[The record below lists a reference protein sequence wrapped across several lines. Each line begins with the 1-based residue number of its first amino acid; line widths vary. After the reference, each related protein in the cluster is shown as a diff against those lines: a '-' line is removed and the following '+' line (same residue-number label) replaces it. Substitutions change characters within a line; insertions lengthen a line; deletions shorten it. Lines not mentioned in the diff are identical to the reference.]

1 MAVTYG
7 LPTGTNI
14 TYGATGFPQWVYQLA
29 TAFGLQASTYPDH
42 QESERAEAGFAP
54 NPQRLNRGID
64 WTGSVENMQRF
75 ADYLLTIRGSLEQVI
90 WCNPVT
96 GKRVGVAGGDDVSA
110 TAYYDADYGG
120 HRDHV
125 HTRQSQPIPLP
136 NQGVSTVGWTG
147 DPVWLADVL
156 KSYDGGPALKVRELP
171 DWRDYGHGDFGDLWG
186 VMVHHTGNA
195 VETPES
201 IRHGRPDLE
210 GPLANLHIA
219 QDGTAPHLHLSDM
232 PHGYDPAAKQDP
244 LPRLRGALDPAV
256 GAVLVNRQEKPV
268 TQPGRPDFN
277 EYAVWTPNHQDRAGT
292 KIDLFLLHT
301 QEGNGNADQ
310 LARWLGGPNGVSYHY
325 TISMDPMDKGVTVC
339 DVVDTDLASWSVL
352 SANNRSINLCFAGSR
367 AAWSRQDWLDK
378 AGRAIDVAAYLAVQD
393 CRKYSIPVTV
403 IAPPY
408 ITGRAGISDHNYVTK
423 VLKDGTHTD
432 IGRGFPW
439 DVFTAAV
446 NKYAGTAPVKPPAP
460 ATALTL
466 TNEFDAI
473 TYGDLDAIKIVVR
486 AAHQGDK
493 RASRALTRIEQTN
506 PAALKTLIESVKR

>member
-1 MAVTYG
+1 MVIRYWPLQAGRIVTSPFGPRAGGFHYG
-7 LPTGTNI
+7 VDLGFPGGSGGRPVTAIQSGTVLYAGPAQGYGGGDAAGLAGWLVIDSDDEQGGGCLEYGHIVRLPTI
-14 TYGATGFPQWVYQLA
+14 
-29 TAFGLQASTYPDH
+29 
-42 QESERAEAGFAP
+42 
-54 NPQRLNRGID
+54 
-64 WTGSVENMQRF
+64 
-75 ADYLLTIRGSLEQVI
+75 
-90 WCNPVT
+90 
-96 GKRVGVAGGDDVSA
+96 
-110 TAYYDADYGG
+110 
-120 HRDHV
+120 
-125 HTRQSQPIPLP
+125 
-136 NQGVSTVGWTG
+136 TVGSRVTAG
-147 DPVWLADVL
+147 QLIAHIN
-156 KSYDGGPALKVRELP
+156 P
-171 DWRDYGHGDFGDLWG
+171 DSRTNG
-186 VMVHHTGNA
+186 
-195 VETPES
+195 
-201 IRHGRPDLE
+201 
-210 GPLANLHIA
+210 
-219 QDGTAPHLHLSDM
+219 GTAPHLHLSDM

-325 TISMDPMDKGVTVC
+325 TISMDPKDKGVTVC

-432 IGRGFPW
+432 IGRDFPW